1 MVVDIGGGT
10 TDIAVLTLNG
20 VAASSSLK
28 VAGNSFDEAIARYI
42 RRRHGVIIG
51 QTTAEDIKI
60 RIGCVVKHSDISSM
74 IVSGRDAKTG
84 LPRQQEITSAELVE
98 VLYRPARQIAD
109 EVQSVLENASPELVS
124 DISDNGITLTG
135 GGCQLSGMD
144 QLIAD
149 RTGAPC
155 VLADNA
161 DSCVAYGCGKSIAWI
176 NRMQEGPINIAKR
189 RIMRQK

>member
-1 MVVDIGGGT
+1 MNSLLCQMSKLLAKWTSLCCLLCLLCTFSACKKKVEHGG
-10 TDIAVLTLNG
+10 
-20 VAASSSLK
+20 
-28 VAGNSFDEAIARYI
+28 
-42 RRRHGVIIG
+42 
-51 QTTAEDIKI
+51 
-60 RIGCVVKHSDISSM
+60 
-74 IVSGRDAKTG
+74 KT
-84 LPRQQEITSAELVE
+84 PLVE
-98 VLYRPARQIAD
+98 VGNVFLYQEDVRK
-109 EVQSVLENASPELVS
+109 SVPY
-124 DISDNGITLTG
+124 GLTG
-135 GGCQLSGMD
+135 ADSVAFAKEFAARTGAVVAITGAIDIVADREKAYCIRNGHPMMSAITGTGCQLSGMD